1 MAILNTRLKLFD
13 MMANLASER
22 LLLTLWV
29 GSLLAIGY
37 LAVPMA
43 FATMGDITIAGNYA
57 GKLFS
62 AVNMLGLA
70 CGVVLIITKLILYK
84 RQIMGLWRFWVLL
97 VMLGLT
103 LLFSYYLQPEMAA
116 VKQLVANGND
126 ADLEQFSLF
135 HMLSKNVYMLVS
147 FLGVALVVST
157 DKVDE

>member
-1 MAILNTRLKLFD
+1 

-70 CGVVLIITKLILYK
+70 CGVLLIITKLILYK

-126 ADLEQFSLF
+126 ADLERFSLF

>member
-1 MAILNTRLKLFD
+1 

-126 ADLEQFSLF
+126 ADLERFSLF